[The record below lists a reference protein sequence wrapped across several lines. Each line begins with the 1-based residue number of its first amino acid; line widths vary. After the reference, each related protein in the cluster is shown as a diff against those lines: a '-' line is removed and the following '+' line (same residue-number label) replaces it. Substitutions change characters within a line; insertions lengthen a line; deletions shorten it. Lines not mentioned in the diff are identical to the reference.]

1 MDTILRF
8 WWAFEL
14 FSPQSIPDEGPG
26 VIAWNSRQALP
37 WTCAPATREGCL
49 WEYTVYL
56 GVYLNSWIYQ
66 HLEEAFQTGVE
77 SYAPR
82 LPGQTACAAFLVDHD
97 GYLVSDTVELSSAAW
112 GLGKIRGAGMLAP
125 TVLPQL
131 LGTFPDV
138 NAQFGREA
146 AGLMYGATDGGGASP
161 RPVAADD
168 LKDLLGLA
176 HDTAGITG
184 TSVARQQIRIKCV
197 QVKERKPEDEPPR
210 TDFLNSLFL
219 RELENT
225 RHAVGRGDLGAAL
238 GSYLASE
245 HQIQTGERRDVM
257 DPDVITEIVARTN
270 VEQMPWGRWPS
281 DPAHPLALSQQFA
294 VNEALATLSGA
305 TGLMGVNGPPGTGK
319 TTMLRE
325 IIAANVVTR
334 AQLLAELAS
343 PKQAFVSGSAGSW
356 KSDSGYVNEVPRLR
370 PELTGFEMVVASSNN
385 TAVENISNELPADTA
400 IHPRWRHEIPG
411 YFRATATDVL
421 QAADAGLRA
430 QNMQAWALIAARLG
444 KKENRQA
451 FINAFWYGSAN
462 DPKGPAPT
470 PIKDVLRHAKK
481 APTRTWG
488 EAVSAFRSAQDRVE
502 QLRAPRLAAQQRRD
516 KFNTA
521 QHEVSTANAAI
532 ASAEKLKGEHTGK
545 YRAHMHSSG
554 QAYTHARTLAD
565 ELERH
570 KQRRPCWWHN
580 WTKGPQD
587 KQRWEERKEE
597 LLKQIRAADARYAA
611 QYRAA
616 EPFGRAAVEQESV
629 INRWKARKSAFE
641 RQITELVPAVHAD
654 EQLSGYPTQAW
665 FADETSRECSAPWLD
680 EDLDAA
686 RSELFI
692 AALDLHQAFL
702 ENLAREGIGAQLST
716 AAAVAA
722 GRAPRSLPAEAVTA
736 AWQLFFL
743 AVPVVSTTFASIRAM
758 FGEMGRESLGW
769 LFVDEA
775 GQVKPQEAVGAIWRS
790 RRVLVVG
797 DPRQLQPV
805 VTMPADAE
813 NIIARAFAVTDT
825 WVPSRSSVQ
834 ALADR
839 TGRWGTE
846 LGGGTESR
854 PPVWVSAPLRVHRRC
869 DGPMFAICNRIAY
882 DGIMIQ
888 GNNCTCDD
896 LPASRWIDVPNPQW
910 GKKVQDKEIDV
921 LAQRI
926 EALLTR
932 PGIGTE
938 DIFVVSPFKPVVAR
952 IKDDILER
960 HPGMSGGTVHS
971 VQGQQAK
978 VVFLVLGGDP
988 AKRGSKTWA
997 GLEPNLI
1004 NVAVSRAQHR
1014 FYVIGDKASWSKVG
1028 YFQYLSAE
1036 LDRHSRA
1043 NQRPV

>member
-1 MDTILRF
+1 MDTVLRF

-26 VIAWNSRQALP
+26 VIAWNSRQVPP
-37 WTCAPATREGCL
+37 WTCAPAPREGWV

-56 GVYLNSWIYQ
+56 GVYQNSWIYQ
-66 HLEEAFQTGVE
+66 HLEQAFQTGAE

-82 LPGQTACAAFLVDHD
+82 LPGQTACAAVLVDQD
-97 GYLVSDTVELSSAAW
+97 GYLVSDTAELSSAAW
-112 GLGKIRGAGMLAP
+112 GLGKIRGAGPLDPAM
-125 TVLPQL
+125 LPQL
-131 LGTFPDV
+131 LGAFPDV

-146 AGLMYGATDGGGASP
+146 AALMCGAVDGEGASP
-161 RPVAADD
+161 RPVAAED
-168 LKDLLGLA
+168 LKGLLRLA
-176 HDTAGITG
+176 HETAGITG

-197 QVKERKPEDEPPR
+197 QVKERKPEDQPPR

-225 RHAVGRGDLGAAL
+225 RHAVGRGDLGTAL
-238 GSYLASE
+238 SSYLADE
-245 HQIQTGERRDVM
+245 HQIQIGDRRDVM
-257 DPDVITEIVARTN
+257 DPQVIAEIVARTN

-294 VNEALATLSGA
+294 VDEALSTLSEA

-325 IIAANVVTR
+325 IIAANIVTR
-334 AQLLAELAS
+334 AQRLAELSS
-343 PKQAFVSGSAGSW
+343 PQQAFVPGVVGSW
-356 KSDSGYVNEVPRLR
+356 QSDNGYVNEVPRLR

-385 TAVENISNELPADTA
+385 TAVENISNELPAESA
-400 IHPRWRHEIPG
+400 IHPRWRHHIPG

-430 QNMQAWALIAARLG
+430 QNTRAWALIAARLG

-451 FINAFWYGSAN
+451 FINAFWYGTAN

-470 PIKDVLRHAKK
+470 PIKDVLRYAKK
-481 APTRTWG
+481 APFKPWN
-488 EAVSAFRSAQDRVE
+488 EAVRAFRSAHDRVE

-516 KFNTA
+516 KFHAA
-521 QHEVSTANAAI
+521 QHEASTASAAI
-532 ASAEKLKGEHTGK
+532 AAAEKLKDKHTAK
-545 YRAHMHSSG
+545 YQEHMHRSG
-554 QAYTHARTLAD
+554 QAYAHARTLAN

-570 KQRRPCWWHN
+570 KQRQPCWWHN

-597 LLKQIRAADARYAA
+597 LAKQFRAADTQYAA

-616 EPFGRAAVEQESV
+616 EAFAEAAAEQDRL
-629 INRWKARKSAFE
+629 INRWKARKSSFE
-641 RQITELVPAVHAD
+641 RQITELAPAVHAD
-654 EQLSGYPTQAW
+654 EQLSGYPTATW

-692 AALDLHQAFL
+692 AALELHQAFL
-702 ENLAREGIGAQLST
+702 ENLATEGIGSQLST

-722 GRAPRSLPAEAVTA
+722 GRAPRSLPADALLA

-813 NIIARAFAVTDT
+813 NIIARAFDIAET
-825 WVPSRSSVQ
+825 WVPSQSSVQ

-839 TGRWGTE
+839 TGCWGTE
-846 LGGGTESR
+846 LGGGTESGSS
-854 PPVWVSAPLRVHRRC
+854 VWVSAPLRVHRRC
-869 DGPMFAICNRIAY
+869 DSPMFAICNRIAY
-882 DGIMIQ
+882 DDIMIQ
-888 GNNCTCDD
+888 GNNCTCND
-896 LPASRWIDVPNPQW
+896 LPTSRWIDVPDPQR
-910 GKKVQDKEIDV
+910 GQKVQGKEIHL
-921 LAQRI
+921 LAQLIDSLLARPDI
-926 EALLTR
+926 E
-932 PGIGTE
+932 IE
-938 DIFVVSPFKPVVAR
+938 DIFVVSPFKPVVTR
-952 IKDDILER
+952 IKKVISEK
-960 HPGMSGGTVHS
+960 HPAMSCGTVHS

-978 VVFLVLGGDP
+978 IVFLVLGGDP
-988 AKRGSKTWA
+988 DKRGSKTWA

-1014 FYVIGDKASWSKVG
+1014 FYVIGDKNSWSPIG
-1028 YFQYLSAE
+1028 YFQYLSTE
-1036 LDRHSRA
+1036 LERHWRGG
-1043 NQRPV
+1043 QQPT